1 MYRDAGP
8 GFHLNRLQTV
18 DRFLSRLLF
27 VLVRFW
33 PYVLALPRE
42 RYAFLKKHSYVSCS
56 YLIELMFKIMKRQKR
71 KI

>member
-42 RYAFLKKHSYVSCS
+42 RYAFL
-56 YLIELMFKIMKRQKR
+56 
-71 KI
+71 